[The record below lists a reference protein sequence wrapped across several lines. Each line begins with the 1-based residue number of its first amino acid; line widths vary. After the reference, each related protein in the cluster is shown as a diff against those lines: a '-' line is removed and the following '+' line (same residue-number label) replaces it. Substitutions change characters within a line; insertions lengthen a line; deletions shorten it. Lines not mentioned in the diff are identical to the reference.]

1 MALLSSLNR
10 RVVYFSAVPQLV
22 NFPSYSMPTAIKD
35 QLRRLVSSLTKS
47 EKRNFK
53 LYATRAGATTESKFV
68 QLFDALDRSPEADD
82 EAVSLRL
89 QLTASQY
96 SNLKR
101 HLYQQLLSSL
111 RMLFIAKEIDIEL
124 REQIDFSHILYGKGL
139 YLDALRSLERAKG
152 RAVEHNRD
160 LLHLEILEFQKL
172 IESRHI
178 TLSRQVVNKMDLLLN
193 ESAARSYSVLH
204 SSEFFN
210 LNIQIHGRYIECGH
224 SRSSI
229 DREENREFWQ
239 SIQTPRFDR
248 QSTSGTFHQQINRFQ
263 ATMWY
268 HYIQLDFEEALE
280 SAMNALTLFHLSGN
294 MPVKDPDGYLRC
306 LYYVSVFAYLYG
318 DLPRLRRYITVT
330 DEFLSDDGLLLNNNS
345 QLIGSVYRGL
355 MKLNG
360 YFAAADYL
368 AAHAYGATLR
378 TTFAQ
383 NSLQPTDHR
392 WGQFLFKFAAVAFAL
407 GRFDEALDYLN
418 EIINMKAG
426 TLRDD
431 LLLNTR
437 LLHLICNFEL
447 GNRTLVDYHLTNFN
461 RQMRRSS
468 ETAEVHRLAAG
479 ALRKLI
485 KVLPEERH
493 AIYFTL
499 NNDLREAG
507 VADPFEQ
514 KSLRYLD
521 LNLWVDR
528 HLPTAATP
536 SAPGRRSV
544 PAAPSGA

>member
-1 MALLSSLNR
+1 
-10 RVVYFSAVPQLV
+10 
-22 NFPSYSMPTAIKD
+22 MPTAIKD

-53 LYATRAGATTESKFV
+53 LYATRAGATTDSKFI
-68 QLFDALDRSPEADD
+68 QLFDVLDRSPDADD
-82 EAVSLRL
+82 EAVSCRI
-89 QLTASQY
+89 QVTPSQY

-101 HLYQQLLSSL
+101 HLYQQLLGSL
-111 RMLFIAKEIDIEL
+111 RLIFIAKEIDIEL

-178 TLSRQVVNKMDLLLN
+178 TLSRQVDNKMDLLLN

-224 SRSSI
+224 SRSAI

-268 HYIQLDFEEALE
+268 HYIQLDFEDALE

-318 DLPRLRRYITVT
+318 DLPRLRRYILVT
-330 DEFLSDDGLLLNNNS
+330 DEFLNDDGLQLNKNS
-345 QLIGSVYRGL
+345 ELIGSVYLGL
-355 MKLNG
+355 MQLNG
-360 YFAAADYL
+360 LFAAGNYAG
-368 AAHAYGATLR
+368 AHAYGATLR
-378 TTFAQ
+378 SNFGRV
-383 NSLQPTDHR
+383 SLRPTDHR
-392 WGQFLFKFAAVAFAL
+392 WGQFLFKFAATSFAL
-407 GRFDEALDYLN
+407 GHHAEALDYLN
-418 EIINMKAG
+418 EVINMKLG
-426 TLRDD
+426 ILRED

-447 GNRTLVDYHLTNFN
+447 GNRALVDYHLTNFN

-468 ETAEVHRLAAG
+468 ETAEVHRLAAA

-485 KVLPEERH
+485 KALPDEH
-493 AIYFTL
+493 SSIYL
-499 NNDLREAG
+499 ALHEDLRDAAA
-507 VADPFEQ
+507 ADPYEQ

-521 LNLWVDR
+521 LNLWVAR
-528 HLPTAATP
+528 HLPASAVP
-536 SAPGRRSV
+536 SAPGRTSV